1 MANLSLKST
10 IKRFEE
16 RLSSS
21 EELFK
26 SVYAVACGDKEP
38 EKGCLS
44 CSQSSRVV
52 SLAFFQMVTAW
63 EDFVECIFLRYMI
76 GAGSPSGYQPRLLQA
91 KPKNLDA
98 ACELLCEGKKLEFL
112 KWTNSNTIKD
122 RAKVYFDKGEPF
134 QVIRGDHFKDI
145 FIIRNRIAHCS
156 DASREDFIE
165 LARLYRNGKSTI
177 KLRGGYRVDHLLVEC
192 PTRRWPNKSKQPL
205 FMRYLKMLR
214 EAAQI
219 IATHK

>member
-1 MANLSLKST
+1 MANPSLKSI

-21 EELFK
+21 EELFN
-26 SVYAVACGDKEP
+26 SVYAVASGDEPAKE
-38 EKGCLS
+38 GCLS
-44 CSQSSRVV
+44 RSQSSRVV
-52 SLAFFQMVTAW
+52 SLAFLQMVTAW

-76 GAGSPSGYQPRLLQA
+76 GAESPSGYKPRLRQT

-98 ACELLCEGKKLEFL
+98 AFELLCEGKKLEFL
-112 KWTNSNTIKD
+112 NWSNSNTIKD

-145 FIIRNRIAHCS
+145 FTIRNRIAHCS

-165 LARLYRNGKSTI
+165 LARLYRNGKSTT
-177 KLRGGYRVDHLLVEC
+177 KLKGGYRVDHLLVEC

-214 EAAQI
+214 EAGHI
-219 IATHK
+219 IAPKK

>member
-1 MANLSLKST
+1 MANSSLKSA

-26 SVYAVACGDKEP
+26 SVYAVASGDESAKE
-38 EKGCLS
+38 GCLS
-44 CSQSSRVV
+44 RSQSSRVV
-52 SLAFFQMVTAW
+52 SLAFLQMVTAW

-76 GAGSPSGYQPRLLQA
+76 GAESPSGYKPRLLQT

-98 ACELLCEGKKLEFL
+98 AFELLCEGKKLEFL
-112 KWTNSNTIKD
+112 KWSNSNTIKD
-122 RAKVYFDKGEPF
+122 RAKVYFEKVEPF

-145 FIIRNRIAHCS
+145 FTIRNRIAHCS
-156 DASREDFIE
+156 DASREDFIA
-165 LARLYRNGKSTI
+165 LARLYRNGKSAT
-177 KLRGGYRVDHLLVEC
+177 KLKGGFRADHLLVEC
-192 PTRRWPNKSKQPL
+192 PIRRWPNKSKQPL

-214 EAAQI
+214 EVGQI
-219 IATHK
+219 IASE